1 MSRLKSGLGAKKDKG
16 AGRSASAA
24 KVKGK
29 AAGGRQVMVPKAK
42 SDIYV
47 ALLGVS
53 LGAMLIGMLLL
64 ALVLRRY
71 DWQTKAVSNA
81 PVVTMTALA

>member
-1 MSRLKSGLGAKKDKG
+1 MSRLKSGLGAKKDKS
-16 AGRSASAA
+16 AGRSAAA
-24 KVKGK
+24 KGKGK

-53 LGAMLIGMLLL
+53 LGAMLLGMLLL
-64 ALVLRRY
+64 TLVLRRY
-71 DWQTKAVSNA
+71 EFQTKAVSNA